1 MYKYQTQWKY
11 LLFEVTDDFNQ
22 GLHLVDLVVYFY
34 NMKTVLGLRSSL
46 CRHPAIMWVRR
57 QTERYSQPK
66 QPVLWPN
73 LQNIIQNKF

>member
-34 NMKTVLGLRSSL
+34 NMKTVLGL
-46 CRHPAIMWVRR
+46 HFENEVRDYR
-57 QTERYSQPK
+57 LFS
-66 QPVLWPN
+66 
-73 LQNIIQNKF
+73 